1 MRREMRQISGVNRP
15 LGVALSAKAHGTV
28 RRTVATS
35 GRTALRFWR
44 KATQCTMP
52 NSAKIRSHNLLFPQK
67 RVRWGRQLGQ
77 AFGRATFPFCH
88 KAKQK
93 SRPSAVKPPATHNLL
108 PAKTCKLSERT
119 AANFRAH
126 GIALLAES
134 NAVHNAEQCKI
145 RAHSHL
151 FPQKR
156 VGKRKAVTARFP
168 LCVQYPFPAKACEM
182 GAAIGTGFRACNVS
196 FLPQSKAEI
205 QTLRRKPSGHA

>member
-1 MRREMRQISGVNRP
+1 M
-15 LGVALSAKAHGTV
+15 ALH
-28 RRTVATS
+28 
-35 GRTALRFWR
+35 FWR
-44 KATQCTMP
+44 KATQCIMP
-52 NSAKIRSHNLLFPQK
+52 NSAKNPVAQPPFPTKACGTQERRLRRDFRYVYSILFPQK
-67 RVRWGRQLGQ
+67 RVRWERQLEQ
-77 AFGRATFPFCH
+77 AFGRTTFPFCR
-88 KAKQK
+88 KAKQE

-108 PAKTCKLSERT
+108 PAKTCKLLERT
-119 AANFRAH
+119 VADFRAH

>member
-1 MRREMRQISGVNRP
+1 MISP
-15 LGVALSAKAHGTV
+15 LKCAAFPKIPPPGSAWHCGCIHAVTLSLAGGGFPESAQRNAADFRCESTFGGRSFRKAHGTV
-28 RRTVATS
+28 R
-35 GRTALRFWR
+35 
-44 KATQCTMP
+44 
-52 NSAKIRSHNLLFPQK
+52 
-67 RVRWGRQLGQ
+67 
-77 AFGRATFPFCH
+77 
-88 KAKQK
+88 
-93 SRPSAVKPPATHNLL
+93 
-108 PAKTCKLSERT
+108 RT